1 MREES
6 LTIQSVLAIT
16 ACPQDAA
23 GIFRDALIQQLG
35 LLAHPIGDRFSET
48 TTARRLSSP
57 LSTECNVIQGNHYS
71 TQKEILYE
79 DRVKTLCS

>member
-1 MREES
+1 VLRYGPIRMREES

-35 LLAHPIGDRFSET
+35 PLAHPIGDRFS
-48 TTARRLSSP
+48 
-57 LSTECNVIQGNHYS
+57 
-71 TQKEILYE
+71 
-79 DRVKTLCS
+79 